1 MTTTII
7 GFPRIGHHR
16 ELKFAT
22 EHYWKN
28 KIDQA
33 ALLKT
38 ADEIKQ
44 NHWQAQQ
51 AAGIDLIPAGDFS
64 FFDGVLDTANLLNIV
79 PARYKQL
86 NLSPLDEYFAQARGT
101 NGDPKRLKP
110 PNEEV
115 VQHQLPL
122 HRP

>member
-28 KIDQA
+28 KIDQDELLNTA
-33 ALLKT
+33 AT
-38 ADEIKQ
+38 IKA
-44 NHWQAQQ
+44 NHWQAQKD
-51 AAGIDLIPAGDFS
+51 AGIDLIPVGDFS

-79 PARYKQL
+79 PKRYKQL
-86 NLSPLDEYFAQARGT
+86 NLSPLDEYFAQARGFQQGT
-101 NGDPKRLKP
+101 ETVKALPMKKM
-110 PNEEV
+110 
-115 VQHQLPL
+115 VQH
-122 HRP
+122 